1 MSVRSEQGG
10 FERRMSG
17 ELRIGI
23 EGDRKIRGTA
33 VAFNSLSLDL
43 GGFRE
48 IIKPEAVERTLR
60 EGLDVR
66 ALVDHDSGKIIGRI
80 KAGTLSLQRSRR
92 GLEVVIDPPNTSYAR
107 DLLESVERGD
117 ISGMSFGFRVAPGG
131 EEWRHEDGESIRYVS
146 DMTISEVSVVG
157 FPAYPATD
165 VQVAQ
170 RSLQQFQQ
178 EHGGRSVD
186 FLKKWHKTQIAK

>member
-17 ELRIGI
+17 ELRIGL

-48 IIKPEAVERTLR
+48 IIKPEAVDRTLR

-107 DLLESVERGD
+107 DLIESVERGD

-131 EEWRHEDGESIRYVS
+131 EEWRQEDGEHVRYVT

-165 VQVAQ
+165 VQVAM
-170 RSLQQFQQ
+170 RSLQNFQQ
-178 EHGGRSVD
+178 EQGGSRLEY
-186 FLKKWHKTQIAK
+186 LKKWHKTQLAR